1 MKGYPFLKDATLT
14 RDRTLGMVRCFI
26 PYWSHK
32 NLSPT
37 EDNWICGD
45 TRYYSVIT
53 HISLIRFSIGHD
65 LPWYQNF
72 VPCQLSFIKP
82 TYWRQIVTWPYLE
95 THGLYMVLER
105 VPWMMMSIF
114 FLMLNTYLAKSYHTW
129 GCVLKCLALPRNT
142 WLEYFISHKHPSS
155 LNASFESKSCTW
167 TFAVIFFSVSKK
179 AP

>member
-105 VPWMMMSIF
+105 VS
-114 FLMLNTYLAKSYHTW
+114 FLNDDGYFPPDVKHVFGQKLSYVRRCVKVSHIAKKYMTW
-129 GCVLKCLALPRNT
+129 VL
-142 WLEYFISHKHPSS
+142 Y
-155 LNASFESKSCTW
+155 KS
-167 TFAVIFFSVSKK
+167 
-179 AP
+179 